1 MRGWVGYWVDLI
13 DAICMLGEHEEEL
26 AAATRAFE
34 LHPDFTPF
42 LYFKGRVLAAL
53 GRIEELSAV
62 IDEIVDQNSVWAG
75 GYMSEF
81 AEVLEVHGY
90 ADEAQSFLERS
101 IEWFENRPPEEAATL
116 YHRRDLGWTQF
127 DVGHHEE
134 ARQTFDA
141 LVEQYPDDVPSRGL
155 RGLVAATTGDST
167 QVMEDLEWLEHPQ
180 DPYQRGLN
188 TFWRAVISGALG
200 RLDGAVDLLWQ
211 AYDEGWGYSALFSYV
226 SWFAPLR
233 DHPGFQEFVR
243 PKGGS

>member
-1 MRGWVGYWVDLI
+1 
-13 DAICMLGEHEEEL
+13 MLGEHEQEL
-26 AAATRAFE
+26 AAAIRAIE
-34 LHPDFTPF
+34 LHPDFAPF
-42 LYFKGRVLAAL
+42 LYFKGRALAAL

-62 IDEIVDQNSVWAG
+62 IDEIVDQNSVSAG
-75 GYMSEF
+75 GEMLDI

-90 ADEAQSFLERS
+90 SNEAQSVLERS

-116 YHRRDLGWTQF
+116 NQRLSLGWAQF

-134 ARQTFDA
+134 VRQTFDA
-141 LVEQYPDDVPSRGL
+141 LVEQYPDDVWSRGS

-167 QVMEDLEWLEHPQ
+167 QAMEDLEWLEHPQ

-188 TFWRAVISGALG
+188 TFWCAVISGALG

-211 AYDEGWGYSALFSYV
+211 AYDEGWSYSALFSFV

-233 DHPGFQEFVR
+233 DHSGFQEFVR
-243 PKGGS
+243 PKG